1 MRKALVLLLS
11 FFACLSLA
19 TDWIIGGGMV
29 FLNLTGWNL
38 STGLIDSTY
47 SVELGLDFDIGR
59 TIEGTA
65 TNLYNLELIGK
76 VPLYRIN
83 NVTFGPSVALMYGN
97 FPSSA
102 STDTSWKLNFS
113 AGIFGEFE
121 LGNLLLSFGFLYPF
135 GSDFDFMKAIYT
147 SAKFFVNPP
156 NRNFTDK
163 LFLGLDLLNGRIR
176 LMIGLIE
183 PF

>member
-11 FFACLSLA
+11 FSACLSLA

-29 FLNLTGWNL
+29 FLNLAGWNL
-38 STGLIDSTY
+38 STGLIESSY
-47 SVELGLDFDIGR
+47 SIEVGLDFDIGR
-59 TIEGTA
+59 IIEGTA

-76 VPLYRIN
+76 VPLYRMD
-83 NVTFGPSVALMYGN
+83 NVTFGPSAALMYGN
-97 FPSSA
+97 FPSNV

-113 AGIFGEFE
+113 AGVFGEFE
-121 LGNLLLSFGFLYPF
+121 LENLLFSFGFLYPF
-135 GSDFDFMKAIYT
+135 GSDFDFMRAIYA
-147 SAKFFVNPP
+147 SAKFFINPS
-156 NRNFTDK
+156 NKKFIDR